1 MWYFLV
7 GSTISKA
14 EVELDPDLV
23 SPEMTEPILHP
34 EKVKD
39 PEASPLAGPPALWE
53 QEQPSFSVPI
63 DKSPPKT
70 YKAGPEVAP
79 EDGFSAQHSRKAPL
93 SSAPGVTLS
102 VTGPEGHSPSPPSE
116 MTLVSSAE
124 EQSPIVSPVPSR
136 EPLSRQL
143 CGEDN
148 PFRGTHFPG
157 STTAG
162 EFPHF
167 ESGPRAAPQATSAT
181 PGCQDSS
188 AYNHEELEL
197 RSQVLVQQCVAT
209 RAPDTAPCLG
219 AADPQFF
226 RSNLGA
232 SLGTSTVS
240 QQSWKNMEPPWDVV
254 GPAAMLREAADGRD
268 ADGQGPLGTPGAE
281 PPPRACEA
289 ATGPQ
294 ASAGSAEP
302 LSILVASRD
311 LHPAPGF
318 TPPPAAPAEDP
329 KDPVREV
336 VSGAAGPILAN
347 RALGPADTRQ
357 GAQETCP
364 ADLGAEGQ
372 GAVLSTSLER
382 AVPSQESPS
391 GSQSPFAPEEG
402 SRFLEPEER
411 ARVPEGSPGEW
422 EEGPKPGLGF
432 PQAGQAP
439 VLHQN
444 VPQPSHNSLPSPG
457 SAQQP
462 PKNVDKSHE
471 NPCSLPE
478 TSGVPGQDPEVQAP
492 ESQGKLGEDPCFLSQ
507 EPHRAGE
514 PAAVHGDIRETPR
527 SPTTSPDI
535 TLWAAGELESTM
547 SLAPAEVVPETQTP
561 KTPLSH
567 CTGEDLLTS
576 QSQPHEQGH
585 DDTGLEAHA
594 ESSRIPLPIN
604 GGTGIM
610 GCELSLRPGQQQG
623 DPFCPVVASERPLV
637 SSENH
642 LQTSQLN
649 PEVSDKTQESG
660 NKAPGLEKPDVDSSL
675 ICASMRPLEA
685 DCLPTQGVH
694 PEGQK
699 ELPEGNLSG
708 GPHSTS
714 GDTVSASPAAQ
725 RLEPPAQRP
734 ELPTQGDSGQE
745 GSLGTQPSK
754 VPPPDALEAPSTLG
768 VLSREE
774 SCRAEQGLSKSWQ
787 ELARAPEDSR
797 QHEEA
802 CLGGASLPEQVGTQ
816 SSLHSSAE
824 TNKSGNGG
832 VTQCPSP
839 PSPVGPHTSPL
850 QDAAEGI
857 ACGEAQENSQLLM
870 PDLQKAMEYPGPA
883 TASQTET
890 PKLPAIILPSE
901 LTGVGT
907 AGVGENEGLQST
919 AQEPPQAAPRAG
931 GPQQGELVFTSD
943 LQASCS
949 VEQFSNRD
957 PAVLQESGAIFRAVE
972 SQDVPHPIRPMPSG
986 SPGAVVSDAPYLQIA
1001 GDAKKE
1007 VGDSRENVPAPSPQT
1022 PDGGA
1027 GLLADP
1033 LLTLK
1038 HVPPMLLTMGSLVP
1052 LSQPTATGGQDLA
1065 MQAST
1070 GSLQAG
1076 AVEGSKAPV
1085 PYLDKTPLPAEDQM
1099 RVEKKGSGMVGP
1111 ESKESMAGLGSE
1123 AGTAPG
1129 VASVADSC
1137 REKKLLEPSEDE
1149 RKSIPQGVSAGPMDQ
1164 LGGFP
1169 DFREHVTKIFENSVL
1184 GALAGRAV
1192 GGKDL
1197 PSMLLSPGKLLE
1209 GTHRGAIAPLPVLP
1223 GVPEVSLKDKEQD
1236 LAAEAEISHPVPQ
1249 NPALEYLPG
1258 PMGLSLLDR
1267 AGQDMTGVPGVQ
1279 PRLEEREKPGGVG
1292 EGPKPAT
1299 QAHSPQGLTT
1309 PDPQLVSGSPE
1320 DKALPPGCRI
1330 PSGEQQQEGPL
1341 GHGQPR
1347 EEGTWGLTLSGTLGN
1362 LPGPPTVPPGCSLL
1376 ENVPT
1381 VPKTII
1387 NEPQTPELGA
1397 ATGVSGT
1404 VKNAPDSQSTP
1415 EAGAGAPL
1423 EKPGWVVGVAG
1434 EPGGD
1439 VRAEKARGASDLAE
1453 PEGRISEDDPALDQP
1468 GSCGEPNC
1476 PAERVLGM
1484 EAAATPPGVSP
1495 TGHPPEEKPL
1505 LTLGSE
1511 PCTAA
1516 QDKTAQVSAP
1526 PEPEPGTQRAPKLQS
1541 PAPGTTRYST
1551 CWILRDLGSALP

>member
-1 MWYFLV
+1 
-7 GSTISKA
+7 
-14 EVELDPDLV
+14 
-23 SPEMTEPILHP
+23 MTEPILHP
-34 EKVKD
+34 LKGKD
-39 PEASPLAGPPALWE
+39 PEGFPLADPPAHWK

-63 DKSPPKT
+63 DKSAPKT
-70 YKAGPEVAP
+70 YKAGPGVAP
-79 EDGFSAQHSRKAPL
+79 EDGFSAQHSRKVPL
-93 SSAPGVTLS
+93 SSAPGVTLA

-116 MTLVSSAE
+116 MTPVSSAE
-124 EQSPIVSPVPSR
+124 EQSPIVSPVPPR

-143 CGEDN
+143 CGEN
-148 PFRGTHFPG
+148 SPSRGTHFPG
-157 STTAG
+157 STAAG
-162 EFPHF
+162 GFPHF
-167 ESGPRAAPQATSAT
+167 ESGPRAAPQASAVT

-188 AYNHEELEL
+188 AYNQEELEL
-197 RSQVLVQQCVAT
+197 RPQALVQQCVAT

-219 AADPQFF
+219 ATDPQFF

-240 QQSWKNMEPPWDVV
+240 QQSWKNMEPPWEVL

-268 ADGQGPLGTPGAE
+268 ADGQRPLGTSGAE

-302 LSILVASRD
+302 LPILVASRD
-311 LHPAPGF
+311 LHPAPGL
-318 TPPPAAPAEDP
+318 TPCPAAPAEDP
-329 KDPVREV
+329 EDPVREV
-336 VSGAAGPILAN
+336 VSGAAGPILVNQAP
-347 RALGPADTRQ
+347 GPADARQ

-372 GAVLSTSLER
+372 GVVLSTSLEQ
-382 AVPSQESPS
+382 AVPSQESPP

-411 ARVPEGSPGEW
+411 ARAPEGSPGEW

-444 VPQPSHNSLPSPG
+444 VPQPSLNSLPSPG
-457 SAQQP
+457 SAQKS
-462 PKNVDKSHE
+462 PKNVDKPYE
-471 NPCSLPE
+471 NPCSVPE

-492 ESQGKLGEDPCFLSQ
+492 ESQGKLGEYPCFLSQ
-507 EPHRAGE
+507 EPHRAVE

-535 TLWAAGELESTM
+535 TLWAAGELESTI
-547 SLAPAEVVPETQTP
+547 SLAPAEVVPEAQTP

-585 DDTGLEAHA
+585 DDTGLEVHA
-594 ESSRIPLPIN
+594 ESSRSPLPIN
-604 GGTGIM
+604 GGTGMM
-610 GCELSLRPGQQQG
+610 GWELSLEPGQQQG
-623 DPFCPVVASERPLV
+623 DPFCPVVAPERPLV
-637 SSENH
+637 SSKNH

-649 PEVSDKTQESG
+649 PEVSDKKTQESG
-660 NKAPGLEKPDVDSSL
+660 NEVPGLEKPDADSSL
-675 ICASMRPLEA
+675 ICASMGPPEA
-685 DCLPTQGVH
+685 DCLPTRGVH

-708 GPHSTS
+708 SPYSAS

-725 RLEPPAQRP
+725 RLESPAQRP

-745 GSLGTQPSK
+745 GSLGTQPSR
-754 VPPPDALEAPSTLG
+754 VPPPDALEAPSPVG

-787 ELARAPEDSR
+787 ELARAPKDSR

-802 CLGGASLPEQVGTQ
+802 CLVSASLPEQVGTQ

-839 PSPVGPHTSPL
+839 PSPAGPHTSPL
-850 QDAAEGI
+850 QDAAEGA
-857 ACGEAQENSQLLM
+857 ACGVAQENSQFS
-870 PDLQKAMEYPGPA
+870 DLQKAMECPGPA

-890 PKLPAIILPSE
+890 PKLPAIIPPSE
-901 LTGVGT
+901 LTGAGT
-907 AGVGENEGLQST
+907 AGVGENEGLQPT

-949 VEQFSNRD
+949 VEQFSNSD
-957 PAVLQESGAIFRAVE
+957 PAVLQESGAILRGVE

-1001 GDAKKE
+1001 SDAKKE
-1007 VGDSRENVPAPSPQT
+1007 VGDSRENVSAPSPQT

-1027 GLLADP
+1027 GLLAEP
-1033 LLTLK
+1033 NLTLG
-1038 HVPPMLLTMGSLVP
+1038 HVPPVPLTMGSLVP

-1070 GSLQAG
+1070 GSPQAG
-1076 AVEGSKAPV
+1076 AAEGSEAPV

-1099 RVEKKGSGMVGP
+1099 RVEKKGSGMIGS

-1123 AGTAPG
+1123 AGTALG
-1129 VASVADSC
+1129 VASVAESC

-1149 RKSIPQGVSAGPMDQ
+1149 RKSIPQDVSAGPMDQ

-1169 DFREHVTKIFENSVL
+1169 DFREHVTKIFEKSVL

-1197 PSMLLSPGKLLE
+1197 PSMLLSPEKLLE

-1236 LAAEAEISHPVPQ
+1236 LAGEVEISHPVPQ
-1249 NPALEYLPG
+1249 NPALEHLPG
-1258 PMGLSLLDR
+1258 PMGLDLFDR
-1267 AGQDMTGVPGVQ
+1267 AGQDMTGVLGVL
-1279 PRLEEREKPGGVG
+1279 PRLEEREKPGGAG

-1341 GHGQPR
+1341 GHGQPK
-1347 EEGTWGLTLSGTLGN
+1347 EEGTWGLTLSGALGN
-1362 LPGPPTVPPGCSLL
+1362 LPGSPTVPPGCSLL

-1423 EKPGWVVGVAG
+1423 EQPGWVVGAAG
-1434 EPGGD
+1434 EAVGD
-1439 VRAEKARGASDLAE
+1439 VRAETQARGASDPAE
-1453 PEGRISEDDPALDQP
+1453 PEGRISEADPASDQP
-1468 GSCGEPNC
+1468 GSCGEPIC
-1476 PAERVLGM
+1476 PAERVPGM

-1505 LTLGSE
+1505 PTLGSE

-1526 PEPEPGTQRAPKLQS
+1526 PELELGTPWAPKLQS
-1541 PAPGTTRYST
+1541 PALGTTRYST
-1551 CWILRDLGSALP
+1551 RWILRDLGSAPH